1 MSKLGTAIHKF
12 FPFNVF
18 DFFNKHYAKL
28 FIDTYLLFDG
38 HKDEYCY
45 GKLYTSSNRLKND
58 LECISIIAGLSF
70 HTFVRNLVG
79 KQIVICGNKA
89 NVNAPNYTINLT
101 NKYNKNPYIQVKNS
115 VSETSYTGYVYCVN
129 VDNHIIY
136 VKRNGVAVW
145 CGNCLSQLSR
155 QRLLS
160 LAVQSQRYCNY
171 AKDRFGR
178 DISFIEP
185 YGLRTDVA
193 KEAWIFSMKEA
204 EAQYFNLIENHK
216 LPAEVARSVLPNSTA
231 TIIYAK
237 TNVREWRH
245 IFNLRCDTH
254 AQQDIRWLM
263 TDALTQMFNLYPVF
277 FEDLYIKF
285 VKEAY

>member
-1 MSKLGTAIHKF
+1 MKIIQPSVEIVNPIDYKTMLNTVELAIRNCYQSQDKIEEGSAEKIIKNCLSWNHFSVLEFADVTVKLVT
-12 FPFNVF
+12 
-18 DFFNKHYAKL
+18 D
-28 FIDTYLLFDG
+28 
-38 HKDEYCY
+38 
-45 GKLYTSSNRLKND
+45 R
-58 LECISIIAGLSF
+58 
-70 HTFVRNLVG
+70 
-79 KQIVICGNKA
+79 
-89 NVNAPNYTINLT
+89 
-101 NKYNKNPYIQVKNS
+101 
-115 VSETSYTGYVYCVN
+115 
-129 VDNHIIY
+129 
-136 VKRNGVAVW
+136 AV
-145 CGNCLSQLSR
+145 LSQLSR

-185 YGLRTDVA
+185 CGLKTDVA

-231 TIIYAK
+231 TTIYAK

-245 IFNLRCDTH
+245 IFNLRCDSY

-263 TDALTQMFNLYPVF
+263 NDALTQMFNLYPVF